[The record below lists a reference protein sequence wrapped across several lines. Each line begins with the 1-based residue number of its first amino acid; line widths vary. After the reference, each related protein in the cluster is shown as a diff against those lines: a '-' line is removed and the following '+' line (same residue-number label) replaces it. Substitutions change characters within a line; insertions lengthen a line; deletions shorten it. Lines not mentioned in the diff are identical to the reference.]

1 MSVDYRL
8 IGSRIKEKRKE
19 AGKTQEQLAEK
30 LSVTVG
36 YVSQLERGIT
46 KISLET
52 LSNISAALNC
62 DMEYFVSGATKEN
75 KEYLEDELK
84 SKTKL
89 LNNTQ
94 RQMLIEIIDIIKKY

>member
-8 IGSRIKEKRKE
+8 IGSRIKEKRRE
-19 AGKTQEQLAEK
+19 AGKTQEQLAER

-52 LSNISAALNC
+52 LSNICAALSC
-62 DMEYFVSGATKEN
+62 DMEYFVSGATVEN
-75 KEYLEDELK
+75 KEYLKDELYYK
-84 SKTKL
+84 AQM
-89 LNNTQ
+89 LNQSQ
-94 RQMLIEIIDIIKKY
+94 RQMLMEMIDIIKKY